1 MRRRA
6 CVEVSKS
13 GWAGDRLGS
22 VNSPVV
28 TYTSK
33 YGSTRRYALALAE
46 RLGTS
51 AVDLESLAS
60 AHDADPLIVLAPVY
74 ATRIRGRRR
83 ILRAMRSAPGRAAL
97 VVVALS
103 PADDPGRGDLAARLV
118 AATCRVVTT
127 FQLRGDLDPARLT
140 WPDRVLMT
148 ALRRELAK
156 TPDAPAAQ
164 LLLPPRRLQQVDESS
179 LEPVV
184 AWALGTDK
192 VEP

>member
-1 MRRRA
+1 M
-6 CVEVSKS
+6 EVSKS

-103 PADDPGRGDLAARLV
+103 PADDPGRGDLAAKLV
-118 AATCRVVTT
+118 ARTRRVVTT
-127 FQLRGDLDPARLT
+127 FQLRGDLDPARLS
-140 WPDRVLMT
+140 WPDRVIMA
-148 ALRRELAK
+148 ALRRELRSK
-156 TPDAPAAQ
+156 PDDPAAQ
-164 LLLPPRRLQQVDESS
+164 MLLPGTPLELVDEST
-179 LEPVV
+179 LDPVV
-184 AWALGTDK
+184 AWAVGRDT
-192 VEP
+192 VES